1 MKMAKIETLSVQEI
15 HKMLQEIIDKKGI
28 EPSALFNEVNSSQIP
43 KSLARHVAWEKEIK
57 NRGVKLGQ
65 LKKLYL
71 DFAKDINMEQK
82 QKQIDELQAKI
93 SKLEK
98 EKQEL
103 WKEYAKEYPSPESLT
118 IQIDEETEVK
128 SFEEFCNL
136 LSNKHGELLEKILNT
151 FKEQNKTL
159 KEESQ
164 NIDRLA
170 EEYSAARDELD
181 KESLSRMEAL
191 LQSLDQVLKVKVEEE
206 TKYDQRKACREHLIS
221 EGFIRE
227 PQEEA
232 KEEDVVGSKSQEGSE
247 NKWHKEVEQLA
258 EMMLQKFDASQEY
271 NEYIEHL
278 EELSTKAKVTLKD
291 LKQVLCD
298 KCKSAC
304 KNLSIISGEYISLA
318 QEVIGFIIGKQKNTF
333 DQEVNIIYQSLLELC
348 RLEQYKPLYKD
359 FIEDMEVKLGIK
371 EKDEGEYQDKEK
383 NKNKKNKDKKKE
395 KTKKKKNHK
404 ENIEN
409 SNHVKARTPRKPVKS
424 SRQQEMRET
433 DYFEKLKDRIIEAFE
448 NINQTLCHK
457 EDRKAVKEEFRDIV
471 ELSENSTLFD
481 EHHQAVVDECDNR
494 GKLIQESA
502 KVVEETS
509 QVDKKIYQ
517 VEDEKNNT
525 QEYIDKIE
533 EYNQNADKFTAQ
545 KESLSKFIKEE
556 SKPCKKE
563 KARLAEAADRLTF
576 IYHDTRIT
584 VRKNNLIEEAVDA
597 IINPANENL
606 RHEGGAAR
614 AIADNAGDE
623 FHQDCDEY
631 LQDNDFLK
639 PGDAMYTRAGGSLK
653 CDYVIHTVGPRLE
666 KNRKAHKAELE
677 QLKSCFKNILR
688 IMKDKNLYDISIPAI
703 STGIFNFPL
712 NKCVQICGQ
721 TIKNAISNDP
731 EAFKDKEIII
741 CNFDESTTR
750 AFEEGLQGC
759 IYETPYGDSD
769 EESKT
774 ITDFETTQHDLENSE
789 DDSEHR
795 EPKKPRGVNS
805 KKDNDEND
813 SQMLTSRF
821 NDEKSET
828 SDY

>member
-1 MKMAKIETLSVQEI
+1 
-15 HKMLQEIIDKKGI
+15 
-28 EPSALFNEVNSSQIP
+28 
-43 KSLARHVAWEKEIK
+43 
-57 NRGVKLGQ
+57 
-65 LKKLYL
+65 
-71 DFAKDINMEQK
+71 
-82 QKQIDELQAKI
+82 
-93 SKLEK
+93 
-98 EKQEL
+98 
-103 WKEYAKEYPSPESLT
+103 
-118 IQIDEETEVK
+118 
-128 SFEEFCNL
+128 
-136 LSNKHGELLEKILNT
+136 
-151 FKEQNKTL
+151 
-159 KEESQ
+159 
-164 NIDRLA
+164 
-170 EEYSAARDELD
+170 
-181 KESLSRMEAL
+181 
-191 LQSLDQVLKVKVEEE
+191 
-206 TKYDQRKACREHLIS
+206 
-221 EGFIRE
+221 
-227 PQEEA
+227 
-232 KEEDVVGSKSQEGSE
+232 
-247 NKWHKEVEQLA
+247 
-258 EMMLQKFDASQEY
+258 
-271 NEYIEHL
+271 
-278 EELSTKAKVTLKD
+278 
-291 LKQVLCD
+291 
-298 KCKSAC
+298 
-304 KNLSIISGEYISLA
+304 
-318 QEVIGFIIGKQKNTF
+318 
-333 DQEVNIIYQSLLELC
+333 
-348 RLEQYKPLYKD
+348 
-359 FIEDMEVKLGIK
+359 
-371 EKDEGEYQDKEK
+371 
-383 NKNKKNKDKKKE
+383 
-395 KTKKKKNHK
+395 
-404 ENIEN
+404 
-409 SNHVKARTPRKPVKS
+409 
-424 SRQQEMRET
+424 
-433 DYFEKLKDRIIEAFE
+433 
-448 NINQTLCHK
+448 
-457 EDRKAVKEEFRDIV
+457 
-471 ELSENSTLFD
+471 
-481 EHHQAVVDECDNR
+481 VVDECDNR

-517 VEDEKNNT
+517 VEDEKNST

-563 KARLAEAADRLTF
+563 KARLAETTDRLTF
-576 IYHDTRIT
+576 IYYDTRIT

-597 IINPANENL
+597 IINPANESL

-721 TIKNAISNDP
+721 TIKDAISNDP